1 MAEKFESLMNIH
13 GFDLGPRYMDLKP
26 LGYGGNGLVFSAV
39 DTDCDKRVAVKKIIL
54 TDPQSVKHA
63 LREIKIIRRLD
74 HDNTVKVFE
83 TLGPSGRH
91 LTEDI
96 VSLTEVNSVYIVQ
109 EYMETDL
116 CQLLERGLLS
126 EDHARLFMYQ
136 LLRGLKYIHSANVLH
151 RDLKPANLFVNT
163 EDLVLKIGDF
173 GLARIMD
180 PHYSHKGHLSEGLVT
195 KWYRSPRLLL
205 SPNNYTKA
213 IDMWAA
219 GCIFAEMLTG
229 KTLFAGA
236 HELEQM
242 QLILESI
249 PVLREEDR
257 QELHSVIPV
266 FIHGDMS
273 QPHNPLAKL
282 LPDVSPHALDFL
294 QKILTFN
301 PMDRLTA
308 EEALAHPYM
317 SDYSFPLDEPV
328 SLHPFHI
335 EDEVDDI
342 LLMDQGHSHTWDR
355 YHDSQLSEGDWH
367 LHTHSTLD
375 TDEVQVD
382 PRALSDQTDEEE
394 VQVDPR
400 KYADGDRE
408 FLDDPSY
415 GYSSLFTPER
425 SWPDPDDEHFDL
437 HHENKYCDL
446 ECSHTCNYKVVSPSY
461 LDNLIWRDSEV
472 NHYYE
477 PKLIIDLSN
486 WKEQQSKEKQ
496 AQAAGRDKEHKAQK
510 SKCEKNGLVK
520 AQMVLQVEKSPVEKD
535 SQQEKNQT
543 QTTQQNQGFDFDS
556 FIAGTIKLSLQT
568 EPSDVGLLGDV
579 GLLSEV
585 GVGLL
590 SEVGLL
596 NELNSSVSQL
606 EAPRSGSMSKTISQE
621 KEEKCLVN
629 FAQVS
634 ITVGTAG
641 SGARPAHPWESFGG
655 GERVEERRGGC
666 LMDGA
671 GRWDVGKEEQLQ
683 KDSSYTSYLDRLF
696 SRKDEGS
703 GETAAS
709 AADTPEPEPSDVGG
723 ERERDEG
730 GFLARSGEIMFNM
743 QLDSLALPGF
753 QVTTDVPL
761 KSIQASLA
769 PSTVKCSPQIAHTTY
784 SSFFKHLN

>member
-39 DTDCDKRVAVKKIIL
+39 DNDCDKRVAVKKIVL

-74 HDNTVKVFE
+74 HDNIVKVFE
-83 TLGPSGRH
+83 TLGPSGRQ
-91 LTEDI
+91 LAED
-96 VSLTEVNSVYIVQ
+96 VNSLTEVNSVYIVQ

-116 CQLLERGLLS
+116 CKLLEQGPLS
-126 EDHARLFMYQ
+126 EGHARLFMYQ

-249 PVLREEDR
+249 PVIHEEDR
-257 QELHSVIPV
+257 QELESVIPV
-266 FIHGDMS
+266 FIKSDMS
-273 QPHNPLAKL
+273 EPQTPLAKL
-282 LPDVSPHALDFL
+282 LPGVSAEALDFL
-294 QKILTFN
+294 EKILTFN

-317 SDYSFPLDEPV
+317 SDYSFPLDEPI
-328 SLHPFHI
+328 SNHPFHI

-342 LLMDQGHSHTWDR
+342 LLMDESHSHVYNWDR
-355 YHDSQLSEGDWH
+355 YHESQFSDQDWH
-367 LHTHSTLD
+367 LHSTHEA
-375 TDEVQVD
+375 DEVQRD
-382 PRALSDQTDEEE
+382 PRAMSDVTDEEE

-400 KYADGDRE
+400 KYLDGDRE
-408 FLDDPSY
+408 KFLDDAAFD
-415 GYSSLFTPER
+415 SLFPSEL
-425 SWPDPDDEHFDL
+425 SWQHED

-446 ECSHTCNYKVVSPSY
+446 ECGHTCNFKAVSPSY
-461 LDNLIWRDSEV
+461 LDNLVWRDSEV

-486 WKEQQSKEKQ
+486 WKEQSKEK
-496 AQAAGRDKEHKAQK
+496 ADKKGK

-520 AQMVLQVEKSPVEKD
+520 AQIALQEASQDPAEKD
-535 SQQEKNQT
+535 KEQEKH
-543 QTTQQNQGFDFDS
+543 QGFDFDS
-556 FIAGTIKLSLQT
+556 FIAGTIKLSLQP
-568 EPSDVGLLGDV
+568 EPC
-579 GLLSEV
+579 
-585 GVGLL
+585 
-590 SEVGLL
+590 EVGLL

-606 EAPRSGSMSKTISQE
+606 ESKSSMSKSVSQE
-621 KEEKCLVN
+621 KEEKCIVN
-629 FAQVS
+629 LAQLE
-634 ITVGTAG
+634 GRA
-641 SGARPAHPWESFGG
+641 PNPWESFGNEG
-655 GERVEERRGGC
+655 VPGEESC
-666 LMDGA
+666 LIDEVC
-671 GRWDVGKEEQLQ
+671 WDVRKDEQLQ
-683 KDSSYTSYLDRLF
+683 KETTYTSYLDRLF
-696 SRKDEGS
+696 SKRE
-703 GETAAS
+703 EVL
-709 AADTPEPEPSDVGG
+709 EPEPAN
-723 ERERDEG
+723 EIDE
-730 GFLARSGEIMFNM
+730 GFLARNGEIMFNM
-743 QLDSLALPGF
+743 QLESLALPGF
-753 QVTTDVPL
+753 ESSADLPL
-761 KSIQASLA
+761 KSIQATLT
-769 PSTVKCSPQIAHTTY
+769 PSAVKCSPQIAHKTY
-784 SSFFKHLN
+784 SSIFKHLN

>member
-26 LGYGGNGLVFSAV
+26 LGYGGSGLVFSAV
-39 DTDCDKRVAVKKIIL
+39 DNDCDKRVAVKKIIL

-74 HDNTVKVFE
+74 HDNIVKVFE
-83 TLGPSGRH
+83 TLGPSGRQ
-91 LTEDI
+91 LTED
-96 VSLTEVNSVYIVQ
+96 VTSLTEVNSVYIVQ

-116 CQLLERGLLS
+116 CKLLEQGPLS
-126 EDHARLFMYQ
+126 EGHARLFMYQ

-249 PVLREEDR
+249 PVIHEEDR
-257 QELHSVIPV
+257 QELQSVIPV
-266 FIHGDMS
+266 FIKSDMS
-273 QPHNPLAKL
+273 EPQTPLAKL
-282 LPDVSPHALDFL
+282 LPGVSIEALDFL
-294 QKILTFN
+294 EKILTFN

-317 SDYSFPLDEPV
+317 SDYSFPLDEPI
-328 SLHPFHI
+328 SSHPFHI

-342 LLMDQGHSHTWDR
+342 LLMDESHSHVYNWDR
-355 YHDSQLSEGDWH
+355 YHESQFSDQDWQ
-367 LHTHSTLD
+367 LHSIHEA
-375 TDEVQVD
+375 DEVQRD
-382 PRALSDQTDEEE
+382 PRAVSDVTDEEE

-400 KYADGDRE
+400 KYLDGDRE
-408 FLDDPSY
+408 KLLDDPAFD
-415 GYSSLFTPER
+415 SLFPSEH
-425 SWPDPDDEHFDL
+425 SWQHES

-446 ECSHTCNYKVVSPSY
+446 ECNHTCNFKVVSPSY
-461 LDNLIWRDSEV
+461 LDNLVWRDCEV

-477 PKLIIDLSN
+477 PKLIINLSN
-486 WKEQQSKEKQ
+486 WKEQSKEK
-496 AQAAGRDKEHKAQK
+496 ADKKGK

-520 AQMVLQVEKSPVEKD
+520 AQIALEEAAQDPAEKD
-535 SQQEKNQT
+535 KEQEKH
-543 QTTQQNQGFDFDS
+543 QGFDFDS
-556 FIAGTIKLSLQT
+556 FIASTIKLSLQP
-568 EPSDVGLLGDV
+568 EPC
-579 GLLSEV
+579 
-585 GVGLL
+585 
-590 SEVGLL
+590 EVGLL

-606 EAPRSGSMSKTISQE
+606 EPKSSMSKSVSQE
-621 KEEKCLVN
+621 KEEKCMVN
-629 FAQVS
+629 LAQLE
-634 ITVGTAG
+634 GRA
-641 SGARPAHPWESFGG
+641 PNPWESFVSTPVP
-655 GERVEERRGGC
+655 GEESC
-666 LMDGA
+666 LIDEVC
-671 GRWDVGKEEQLQ
+671 WDVRKDEQLQ
-683 KDSSYTSYLDRLF
+683 KETAYTSYLDRLF
-696 SRKDEGS
+696 SKRE
-703 GETAAS
+703 EA
-709 AADTPEPEPSDVGG
+709 PEPVNEM
-723 ERERDEG
+723 EET
-730 GFLARSGEIMFNM
+730 FLARNGELMFNM
-743 QLDSLALPGF
+743 QLESLALPGF
-753 QVTTDVPL
+753 DSSADLPL
-761 KSIQASLA
+761 KSIQATLT
-769 PSTVKCSPQIAHTTY
+769 PSAVKCSPQIAHKTY
-784 SSFFKHLN
+784 SSIFKHLN

>member
-26 LGYGGNGLVFSAV
+26 LGYGGSGLVFSAV
-39 DTDCDKRVAVKKIIL
+39 DNDCDKRVAVKKIIL

-74 HDNTVKVFE
+74 HDNIVKVFE
-83 TLGPSGRH
+83 TLGPSGRR
-91 LTEDI
+91 LTED
-96 VSLTEVNSVYIVQ
+96 VTSLTEVNSVYIVQ

-116 CQLLERGLLS
+116 CKLLEQGPLS
-126 EDHARLFMYQ
+126 EGHARLFMYQ

-249 PVLREEDR
+249 PVIHEEDR
-257 QELHSVIPV
+257 QELESVIPV
-266 FIHGDMS
+266 FIKSNMS
-273 QPHNPLAKL
+273 EPQMPLAKL
-282 LPDVSPHALDFL
+282 LPGVSIEALDFL
-294 QKILTFN
+294 EKILTFN

-317 SDYSFPLDEPV
+317 SDYSFPLDEPI
-328 SLHPFHI
+328 SSHPFHI

-342 LLMDQGHSHTWDR
+342 LLMDESHSHVYNWDR
-355 YHDSQLSEGDWH
+355 YQESHFSDQDWQL
-367 LHTHSTLD
+367 HSIHEA
-375 TDEVQVD
+375 DEVQRD
-382 PRALSDQTDEEE
+382 PRAVSDVTDEEE

-400 KYADGDRE
+400 KYLDGDRE
-408 FLDDPSY
+408 KLLDDPAFD
-415 GYSSLFTPER
+415 SLFPSEP
-425 SWPDPDDEHFDL
+425 SWQHES

-446 ECSHTCNYKVVSPSY
+446 ECNHTCNFKVVSPSY
-461 LDNLIWRDSEV
+461 LDNLVWRDCEV

-486 WKEQQSKEKQ
+486 WKEQSKEK
-496 AQAAGRDKEHKAQK
+496 ADKKGK

-520 AQMVLQVEKSPVEKD
+520 AQIALEEASQDPAEKD
-535 SQQEKNQT
+535 REQEKHH
-543 QTTQQNQGFDFDS
+543 GFDFDS
-556 FIAGTIKLSLQT
+556 FIASTIKLSLQP
-568 EPSDVGLLGDV
+568 EPC
-579 GLLSEV
+579 
-585 GVGLL
+585 
-590 SEVGLL
+590 EVGLL

-606 EAPRSGSMSKTISQE
+606 EPKSSMSKSVSQE
-621 KEEKCLVN
+621 KEEKCMVN
-629 FAQVS
+629 LAQLE
-634 ITVGTAG
+634 GRA
-641 SGARPAHPWESFGG
+641 PNPWESFVSAAVP
-655 GERVEERRGGC
+655 GEESC
-666 LMDGA
+666 LIDEVF
-671 GRWDVGKEEQLQ
+671 WDVRKDEQLQ
-683 KDSSYTSYLDRLF
+683 KETAYTSYLDRLF
-696 SRKDEGS
+696 SKRE
-703 GETAAS
+703 EA
-709 AADTPEPEPSDVGG
+709 PEPVNEM
-723 ERERDEG
+723 DET
-730 GFLARSGEIMFNM
+730 FLARNGELMFNM
-743 QLDSLALPGF
+743 QLESLALPGF
-753 QVTTDVPL
+753 DSSADLPL
-761 KSIQASLA
+761 KSIQATLT
-769 PSTVKCSPQIAHTTY
+769 PSAVKCSPQIAHKTY
-784 SSFFKHLN
+784 SSIFKHLN

>member
-26 LGYGGNGLVFSAV
+26 LGYGGNSLVFSAV
-39 DTDCDKRVAVKKIIL
+39 DTDCDKRVAVKKIVL

-74 HDNTVKVFE
+74 HDNIVKVFE

-91 LTEDI
+91 LTED
-96 VSLTEVNSVYIVQ
+96 VSSLTEVSSVYIAQ

-116 CQLLERGLLS
+116 CKVLEQGLLS

-229 KTLFAGA
+229 RTLFAGA

-249 PVLREEDR
+249 PVVHEEDR
-257 QELHSVIPV
+257 LELQNVIPV
-266 FIHGDMS
+266 FIKSDMS
-273 QPHNPLAKL
+273 EPHTPLAKL
-282 LPDVSPHALDFL
+282 LPGVSPEALDFL
-294 QKILTFN
+294 EKILTFN
-301 PMDRLTA
+301 PVDRLTA

-328 SLHPFHI
+328 SSHPFHI

-342 LLMDQGHSHTWDR
+342 LLMDESHSHICNWER
-355 YHDSQLSEGDWH
+355 YHDSQFSDQDWH
-367 LHTHSTLD
+367 LHSTHEPED
-375 TDEVQVD
+375 VQRD
-382 PRALSDQTDEEE
+382 PRAMSDVTDEEE

-400 KYADGDRE
+400 KYMDGE
-408 FLDDPSY
+408 CEKFLEDP
-415 GYSSLFTPER
+415 T
-425 SWPDPDDEHFDL
+425 FDL
-437 HHENKYCDL
+437 PPELSWEQEDHHENKYCDQ
-446 ECSHTCNYKVVSPSY
+446 ECSYTCNYKAVSPSY

-486 WKEQQSKEKQ
+486 WKEQQSKEKI
-496 AQAAGRDKEHKAQK
+496 DKKGK

-520 AQMVLQVEKSPVEKD
+520 AQMALREATQNHAVPEKD
-535 SQQEKNQT
+535 REQEKHQNH
-543 QTTQQNQGFDFDS
+543 NQGFDFDS
-556 FIAGTIKLSLQT
+556 FIASTIKLSLQP
-568 EPSDVGLLGDV
+568 ELGDV
-579 GLLSEV
+579 D
-585 GVGLL
+585 
-590 SEVGLL
+590 LL
-596 NELNSSVSQL
+596 NELNTSVSQL
-606 EAPRSGSMSKTISQE
+606 DTRVPAGSMSKSISQE

-629 FAQVS
+629 LAQLGVW
-634 ITVGTAG
+634 A
-641 SGARPAHPWESFGG
+641 PCPWDSDTGGVDESSLID
-655 GERVEERRGGC
+655 EAC
-666 LMDGA
+666 
-671 GRWDVGKEEQLQ
+671 WDVRKDEQLQ
-683 KDSSYTSYLDRLF
+683 KENSDCQSSYLDRLF
-696 SRKDEGS
+696 SKRE
-703 GETAAS
+703 EA
-709 AADTPEPEPSDVGG
+709 ESDVQ
-723 ERERDEG
+723 
-730 GFLARSGEIMFNM
+730 SGTVEAPVPEDDFISCGNSIVLNL
-743 QLDSLALPGF
+743 QLDSLAIPGF
-753 QVTTDVPL
+753 EGAGDIPL
-761 KSIQASLA
+761 KSIQASLT
-769 PSTVKCSPQIAHTTY
+769 PSAVKLSPQIAHKTY
-784 SSFFKHLN
+784 SSILKHLN

>member
-39 DTDCDKRVAVKKIIL
+39 DTDCDKRVAVKKIVL

-74 HDNTVKVFE
+74 HDNIVKVFE
-83 TLGPSGRH
+83 TLGPSGRR
-91 LTEDI
+91 LTED
-96 VSLTEVNSVYIVQ
+96 VSSLTEVNSVYIVQ

-116 CQLLERGLLS
+116 CKVLEQGLLS

-249 PVLREEDR
+249 PVVHEEDR
-257 QELHSVIPV
+257 LELQSVIPV
-266 FIHGDMS
+266 FIRNDMS
-273 QPHNPLAKL
+273 EPHTPLAKL
-282 LPDVSPHALDFL
+282 LPGVSPEALDFL
-294 QKILTFN
+294 EKILTFN

-328 SLHPFHI
+328 SSHPFHI

-342 LLMDQGHSHTWDR
+342 LLMDESHSHIYNWDR
-355 YHDSQLSEGDWH
+355 YHDSQFSDQDWH
-367 LHTHSTLD
+367 LHSTH
-375 TDEVQVD
+375 EVEDVQRD
-382 PRALSDQTDEEE
+382 PRAMSDGTDEEE
-394 VQVDPR
+394 VQIDPR
-400 KYADGDRE
+400 KYMDGE
-408 FLDDPSY
+408 CEKFLEDPS
-415 GYSSLFTPER
+415 
-425 SWPDPDDEHFDL
+425 FDL
-437 HHENKYCDL
+437 LSEHSWQEEDHHENKYCDQ
-446 ECSHTCNYKVVSPSY
+446 ECSYTCNYKAVSPSY

-477 PKLIIDLSN
+477 PKLIINLSN
-486 WKEQQSKEKQ
+486 WKEQQSKEKL
-496 AQAAGRDKEHKAQK
+496 DKKGK

-520 AQMVLQVEKSPVEKD
+520 AQIALKEASQNHSVAEKD
-535 SQQEKNQT
+535 REQEKHQNH
-543 QTTQQNQGFDFDS
+543 NQGFDFDS
-556 FIAGTIKLSLQT
+556 FIASTIKLSLQP
-568 EPSDVGLLGDV
+568 ESGDV
-579 GLLSEV
+579 D
-585 GVGLL
+585 
-590 SEVGLL
+590 LL
-596 NELNSSVSQL
+596 NELNTSVSQL
-606 EAPRSGSMSKTISQE
+606 DTRAPCGSMSKSISQE

-629 FAQVS
+629 LAQLGVR
-634 ITVGTAG
+634 T
-641 SGARPAHPWESFGG
+641 PCPWESFTDTGVA
-655 GERVEERRGGC
+655 ESSLIDEAC
-666 LMDGA
+666 
-671 GRWDVGKEEQLQ
+671 WDVRKDEQLQ
-683 KDSSYTSYLDRLF
+683 KENSSCQSSYLDRLF
-696 SRKDEGS
+696 SKREEAES
-703 GETAAS
+703 EI
-709 AADTPEPEPSDVGG
+709 PEPVEVSAPEGDFISCGG
-723 ERERDEG
+723 E
-730 GFLARSGEIMFNM
+730 IVFNM
-743 QLDSLALPGF
+743 QLESLAIPGF
-753 QVTTDVPL
+753 EVAADIPL
-761 KSIQASLA
+761 KSIQATLT
-769 PSTVKCSPQIAHTTY
+769 PSAVKRSPQIAHKTY
-784 SSFFKHLN
+784 SSIFKHLN

>member
-13 GFDLGPRYMDLKP
+13 GFDLGSRYMDLKP

-74 HDNTVKVFE
+74 HDNIVKVFE
-83 TLGPSGRH
+83 TLGPNGRR
-91 LTEDI
+91 LTEDV

-163 EDLVLKIGDF
+163 EDLVLRIGDF

-266 FIHGDMS
+266 FIRNDMS
-273 QPHNPLAKL
+273 TPHTPLKTL
-282 LPDVSPHALDFL
+282 LPELSPQALDFL
-294 QKILTFN
+294 EKILTFN

-317 SDYSFPLDEPV
+317 SDYSFPLDEPI

-342 LLMDQGHSHTWDR
+342 LLMDQSQSHTWDR
-355 YHDSQLSEGDWH
+355 YHDSQLSEADWN
-367 LHTHSTLD
+367 LRSTHD
-375 TDEVQVD
+375 PEEVQVD
-382 PRALSDQTDEEE
+382 PRALSDVTDEEE

-400 KYADGDRE
+400 KYADGERE
-408 FLDDPSY
+408 KFLDEPSFD
-415 GYSSLFTPER
+415 YSSMFSAER
-425 SWPDPDDEHFDL
+425 SWSDEY
-437 HHENKYCDL
+437 HENKYCDL
-446 ECSHTCNYKVVSPSY
+446 QCSHTCNYKAVSPSY
-461 LDNLIWRDSEV
+461 LDNLVWRDSEV

-477 PKLIIDLSN
+477 PKLIMDLSN
-486 WKEQQSKEKQ
+486 WKEQSKEKN
-496 AQAAGRDKEHKAQK
+496 KSK

-520 AQMVLQVEKSPVEKD
+520 MALQQQSVSEKD
-535 SQQEKNQT
+535 REQEKHQAP
-543 QTTQQNQGFDFDS
+543 QNQGFDFDS
-556 FIAGTIKLSLQT
+556 FIASTIKLSLQP
-568 EPSDVGLLGDV
+568 EPCPEVA
-579 GLLSEV
+579 LLSQ
-585 GVGLL
+585 
-590 SEVGLL
+590 VGLL
-596 NELNSSVSQL
+596 NELNTSVFQL
-606 EAPRSGSMSKTISQE
+606 EAPRSGSMSKSISQE

-629 FAQVS
+629 LAQLGDV
-634 ITVGTAG
+634 VW
-641 SGARPAHPWESFGG
+641 PAFGC
-655 GERVEERRGGC
+655 GEPADHKPEG
-666 LMDGA
+666 
-671 GRWDVGKEEQLQ
+671 
-683 KDSSYTSYLDRLF
+683 SYTSYLDTLF
-696 SRKDEGS
+696 GRKEECPA
-703 GETAAS
+703 ETLACPDAELQEE
-709 AADTPEPEPSDVGG
+709 T
-723 ERERDEG
+723 
-730 GFLARSGEIMFNM
+730 FLGCGTEIVLNM
-743 QLDSLALPGF
+743 QLDSLSEDL
-753 QVTTDVPL
+753 PL
-761 KSIQASLA
+761 KSIQASLS
-769 PSTVKCSPQIAHTTY
+769 PCSVKCSPQIAHKTY
-784 SSFFKHLN
+784 SSIFKHLN

>member
-13 GFDLGPRYMDLKP
+13 GFDLGSRYMDLKP

-74 HDNTVKVFE
+74 HDNIVKVFE
-83 TLGPSGRH
+83 TLGPSGRR
-91 LTEDI
+91 LTEDV

-126 EDHARLFMYQ
+126 EGHARLFMYQ

-266 FIHGDMS
+266 FIRNDMS
-273 QPHNPLAKL
+273 KPHTPLAKL
-282 LPDVSPHALDFL
+282 LPDVSPQALDFL
-294 QKILTFN
+294 EKILTFN

-317 SDYSFPLDEPV
+317 ADYSFPLDEPV

-342 LLMDQGHSHTWDR
+342 LLMDQSHSHTWDR
-355 YHDSQLSEGDWH
+355 CHESQLSEADWH
-367 LHTHSTLD
+367 LHSIHD
-375 TDEVQVD
+375 PDEVQVD
-382 PRALSDQTDEEE
+382 PRGLSDVTDEEE

-400 KYADGDRE
+400 KYADGDWE
-408 FLDDPSY
+408 KFLDEPSFD
-415 GYSSLFTPER
+415 YSLHFLPDR
-425 SWPDPDDEHFDL
+425 SWQDND

-446 ECSHTCNYKVVSPSY
+446 QCSHTCNYKAVSPSY

-486 WKEQQSKEKQ
+486 WKEQQSKEK
-496 AQAAGRDKEHKAQK
+496 ADRKAK

-520 AQMVLQVEKSPVEKD
+520 AQIALKEAGKTQDPVEKD
-535 SQQEKNQT
+535 SEQEKHQT
-543 QTTQQNQGFDFDS
+543 ERPQSQQTQGFDFDS
-556 FIAGTIKLSLQT
+556 FIASTIKLSLQP
-568 EPSDVGLLGDV
+568 EPCPEVTLLNDVGF
-579 GLLSEV
+579 
-585 GVGLL
+585 
-590 SEVGLL
+590 L

-606 EAPRSGSMSKTISQE
+606 EAPRSGSMSKSVSQE

-629 FAQVS
+629 LAQL
-634 ITVGTAG
+634 
-641 SGARPAHPWESFGG
+641 GG
-655 GERVEERRGGC
+655 GGLGFGDSTCGC
-666 LMDGA
+666 LIDEA
-671 GRWDVGKEEQLQ
+671 CWDIRKEDHLQ
-683 KDSSYTSYLDRLF
+683 KESTYTSYLDHLF
-696 SRKDEGS
+696 SRKEESVVETVASLEMESSEVREVDEG
-703 GETAAS
+703 
-709 AADTPEPEPSDVGG
+709 
-723 ERERDEG
+723 
-730 GFLARSGEIMFNM
+730 FLSRNAEIVLNV
-743 QLDSLALPGF
+743 QLDSLALPLPLS
-753 QVTTDVPL
+753 DDLPL
-761 KSIQASLA
+761 KSIQASLTPCA
-769 PSTVKCSPQIAHTTY
+769 VKCSPQIAHKTY
-784 SSFFKHLN
+784 SSIFKHLN